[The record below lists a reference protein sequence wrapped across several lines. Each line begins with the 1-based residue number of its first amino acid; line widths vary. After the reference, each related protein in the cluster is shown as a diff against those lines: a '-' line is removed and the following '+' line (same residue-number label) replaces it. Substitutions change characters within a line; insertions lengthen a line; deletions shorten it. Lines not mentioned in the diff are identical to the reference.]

1 MNLNPLMAVKLAAKF
16 IIITEEHLN
25 LRHMQ

>member
-1 MNLNPLMAVKLAAKF
+1 MNLNPLMAVKIAAKF
-16 IIITEEHLN
+16 IIITKEHLK